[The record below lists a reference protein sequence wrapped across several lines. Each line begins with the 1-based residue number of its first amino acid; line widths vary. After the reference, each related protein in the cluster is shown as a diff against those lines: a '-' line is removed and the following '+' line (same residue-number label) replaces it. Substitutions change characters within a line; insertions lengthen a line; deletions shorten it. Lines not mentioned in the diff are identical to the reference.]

1 MTFLEL
7 PKKKIK
13 IFFSEKLDKNP
24 ERHMTQKPKTKSVSN
39 QTGSPGQW
47 GQIWLKALWDLQLRS
62 WVSYMGSDFCKSSS
76 SGLANVGH
84 GWSCK

>member
-47 GQIWLKALWDLQLRS
+47 GQIWLKAL
-62 WVSYMGSDFCKSSS
+62 
-76 SGLANVGH
+76 
-84 GWSCK
+84 